1 MGEEVCRVLTEL
13 WLVGGNILRDPHARD
28 DEGPVGGRSQQQGR
42 HTDRAVSEVRSILG
56 QVYTA
61 VCCSVSP
68 LLLLTARPCP
78 SLRPSLCLSAY
89 VSVCLR
95 TVLAMPRQ
103 CFISQSQ
110 PFNFMSRI
118 TPYRYCLDSFSQCD
132 VTGPRD
138 FFACL
143 SPMFLGSTTEYTH
156 SRAPLSLS
164 LSHDNRFTRS
174 FSYIS
179 VTYIQC
185 WK

>member
-1 MGEEVCRVLTEL
+1 MLL
-13 WLVGGNILRDPHARD
+13 
-28 DEGPVGGRSQQQGR
+28 
-42 HTDRAVSEVRSILG
+42 
-56 QVYTA
+56 
-61 VCCSVSP
+61 SVSP

-78 SLRPSLCLSAY
+78 SLPPSLCLSAH

-132 VTGPRD
+132 VTRPRD
-138 FFACL
+138 FACL
-143 SPMFLGSTTEYTH
+143 IPILLLLDSTAEYTD
-156 SRAPLSLS
+156 SRAPQS
-164 LSHDNRFTRS
+164 LSHGNPFTRS

-179 VTYIQC
+179 MTYISLILRLC
-185 WK
+185 ATYKGTSKCL